1 MLPDSSYIAVENIH
15 SGMATTTA
23 GIYLLTHLPVL
34 SCPCGTIW
42 SNNRKGIS
50 CWLLP
55 WNGPEFV
62 FAALLA

>member
-34 SCPCGTIW
+34 VGLFGVTTGKVFPAGCYPGMVM
-42 SNNRKGIS
+42 K
-50 CWLLP
+50 
-55 WNGPEFV
+55 FV